1 MAAIHVSKSENTG
14 TVTISIRDRF
24 DFNAHKEFRAS
35 YKEHPSSPKYV
46 INMQDVNYIDSSAL
60 GMMLLLREHALKNSG
75 DVAITNCNAN
85 IKKILTIANFG
96 RLFDI
101 Q

>member
-1 MAAIHVSKSENTG
+1 MAGISVSKSETNG

-24 DFNAHKEFRAS
+24 DFKAHKEFRSS
-35 YKEHPSSPKYV
+35 YKDYPGSSKYV
-46 INMQDVNYIDSSAL
+46 IDMGKVNYIDSSAL
-60 GMMLLLREHALKNSG
+60 GMLLLLREHAHKHSG
-75 DVAITNCNAN
+75 DVAITNCSAS
-85 IKKILTIANFG
+85 IKKILAIANFE